1 MMDLRGTPPVNE
13 LGHRAA
19 TYSLRAPEIP
29 HIHIPILPSEVKL
42 GLPACRDFG
51 GEDLMSEDLKNI
63 AQVHHVA
70 VDQTSKWK
78 YEWRRSAQMILPFLY
93 LGPLVAAKDRD
104 FLEAVGITMLLS
116 IRDTKSAQARLLC
129 ADRVAREL
137 GIASAAID
145 VAGTQ
150 ELIAAFP
157 SATKTI
163 NDHLLTVYRSQNIY
177 SSSPGSGSVTINQNT
192 AQRGKVLV
200 FCESGNERSACVV
213 VAYIMAIYGMD
224 IIQAVQFVQSQRF
237 CVALDDALKGIL
249 WSWRDILQAKRDV
262 REAQT
267 QIQSTSYNENDQPQ
281 VLGLDRSA
289 DLVSAR
295 KKSKRQIE
303 ETVDEI
309 EGEES
314 GGLDRDRFDGRRN
327 FAPFLDNSDSAIPG
341 FSPL

>member
-1 MMDLRGTPPVNE
+1 MDLHGMSPLDE
-13 LGHRAA
+13 HGQRAA
-19 TYSLRAPEIP
+19 TYSLRAPDTP
-29 HIHIPILPSEVKL
+29 HIHIPTLPSEAEL
-42 GLPACRDFG
+42 ELPAYHDLG
-51 GEDLMSEDLKNI
+51 GEDLTSEDLKNI

-93 LGPLVAAKDRD
+93 LGPLVAAKDKE
-104 FLEAVGITMLLS
+104 FLQAAGITMLLV

-129 ADRVAREL
+129 ADKAAHEL

-157 SATKTI
+157 CVTKTI
-163 NDHLLTVYRSQNIY
+163 NDHLLAVYRSQNIHT
-177 SSSPGSGSVTINQNT
+177 SNLGNESVTINQNT
-192 AQRGKVLV
+192 FQRGKVLV

-213 VAYIMAIYGMD
+213 VAYIMAIYGMG

-249 WSWRDILQAKRDV
+249 WSWHDILQAKRDV

-267 QIQSTSYNENDQPQ
+267 QMQSASCNVNDWLQ
-281 VLGLDRSA
+281 VPVPGGKVNF
-289 DLVSAR
+289 VSVR

-303 ETVDEI
+303 ETVDDEMEV
-309 EGEES
+309 EGS

-327 FAPFLDNSDSAIPG
+327 FAPFLDNSDSATQG